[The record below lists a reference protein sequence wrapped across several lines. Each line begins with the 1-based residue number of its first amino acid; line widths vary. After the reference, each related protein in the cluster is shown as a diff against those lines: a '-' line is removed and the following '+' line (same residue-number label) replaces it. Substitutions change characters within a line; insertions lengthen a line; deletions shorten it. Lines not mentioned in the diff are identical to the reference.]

1 MVVLKRTESELSS
14 IILADILSYILS
26 YLFVRLLELE
36 DWWSLYLRM
45 LGKGKVYNTTKN
57 YSHVLVFFLW
67 WLVESLN
74 EKLVNNWIVD
84 HLERNICYG
93 LFLISN
99 FFKWCLDLLQSIAD
113 LLTVVSDRIATNTTG
128 RG

>member
-1 MVVLKRTESELSS
+1 MVPVFKNVWERQGLQ
-14 IILADILSYILS
+14 
-26 YLFVRLLELE
+26 
-36 DWWSLYLRM
+36 
-45 LGKGKVYNTTKN
+45 YNEK
-57 YSHVLVFFLW
+57 L
-67 WLVESLN
+67 ESLN
-74 EKLVNNWIVD
+74 EKLVNDWIVD

-128 RG
+128 WG